1 MIKCSFEDG
10 GQGNLRHVVVDMI
23 VVKEKQILLVKRAP
37 HLTNGN
43 KYALIGGFMERDES
57 TKEGALREIMEETGY
72 KAEIVSLFR
81 IIDNP
86 NRRGEDRQNISFVYL
101 VKPLEKIGTPD
112 NEVKELKWFDLD
124 KLPSPVEFAFDHLD
138 NIKIYLNY
146 LKTPRPLPILDI

>member
-1 MIKCSFEDG
+1 MIKCAFEDG

>member
-138 NIKIYLNY
+138 NIKMYIDY
-146 LKTPRPLPILDI
+146 LKKPRPLPIFDL

>member
-101 VKPLEKIGTPD
+101 VKPLEKVGTPD
-112 NEVKELKWFDLD
+112 HEVKELKWFDLD
-124 KLPSPVEFAFDHLD
+124 KLPSPEEFAFDHLD
-138 NIKIYLNY
+138 NIKMYIDY
-146 LKTPRPLPILDI
+146 LKKPRPLPIFDL

>member
-1 MIKCSFEDG
+1 MIKCAFEDG

-23 VVKEKQILLVKRAP
+23 VVKDNQILLVKRAP
-37 HLTNGN
+37 HLSNGN
-43 KYALIGGFMERDES
+43 KYALIGGFLERDETTS
-57 TKEGALREIMEETGY
+57 EGALREIMEETGY
-72 KAEIVSLFR
+72 KAKIVSLFR

-138 NIKIYLNY
+138 NIKMYIDY
-146 LKTPRPLPILDI
+146 LKKPRPLPIFDL